1 MNRPTS
7 LLLNFAHT
15 LDHLVLLVFASAVT
29 AIALEFG
36 VGRWEDLMPYTAG
49 AFIMFGLGSI
59 PSGRLGDLWGRR
71 KMMLVF
77 FFGIGISCFGIAL
90 TQTPMQLAIALTVMG
105 CFASIYHPV
114 GIPMLL
120 KTAAKPGATIGW
132 NNLAG
137 NLGIA
142 VAAILTG
149 FMVKYFGWR
158 TAFIL
163 PGIISLLLGLMFLRF
178 APVEPE
184 APAKKKSTPHP
195 IPRHIMVRALLV
207 MTVAATSGAL
217 LFNFT
222 TNGNNELLRERF
234 TGIIS
239 DPAVLGSLLASI
251 YAIAAFSQVIVGRL
265 IDRVPMK
272 PLFLGIVLS
281 QIVLLLLATQST
293 GWMFYLLT
301 IGYMAAIFAAI
312 PFVDALI
319 VRYVDDRMRSRVTG
333 IRIAIAFGVSGVAV
347 YLLGPIVKATSFETL
362 LISMAFIACFTTFT
376 VMWLP
381 SERRINAAIAHEFQR
396 KTDSLS

>member
-15 LDHLVLLVFASAVT
+15 IDHLVLLVFASAVT
-29 AIALEFG
+29 TIALEFG
-36 VGRWEDLMPYTAG
+36 LSRWEDLMPYTAG

-59 PSGRLGDLWGRR
+59 PAGRLGDLWGRR
-71 KMMLVF
+71 KMMLIF
-77 FFGIGISCFGIAL
+77 FFGTGLSCFVIAL
-90 TQTPMQLAIALTVMG
+90 TQSPLQIAIALTVMG

-142 VAAILTG
+142 FAALLTG
-149 FMVKYFGWR
+149 LMVKYFGWR
-158 TAFIL
+158 SAFIL
-163 PGIISLLLGLMFLRF
+163 PGMLAIMLGFIFMRL
-178 APVEPE
+178 APAEE
-184 APAKKKSTPHP
+184 HAPAKKKSTPHP

-234 TGIIS
+234 TGIIT
-239 DPAVLGSLLASI
+239 DPATLGALLASI
-251 YAIAAFSQVIVGRL
+251 YAIAAISQVIVGRL
-265 IDRVPMK
+265 IDKIAMK
-272 PLFLGIVLS
+272 PLFLGVVLS
-281 QIVLLLLATQST
+281 QIVLLLMATQST
-293 GWMFYLLT
+293 GWVFYGLT

-312 PFVDALI
+312 PFIDTLV

-333 IRIAIAFGVSGVAV
+333 MRIAIAFGVSGVAV
-347 YLLGPIVKATSFETL
+347 YLLGPIVKAAGFETL
-362 LISMAFIACFTTFT
+362 MISMALIACFTTFT
-376 VMWLP
+376 VLWLP
-381 SERRINAAIAHEFQR
+381 SEQKIQAAMKHQENLA
-396 KTDSLS
+396 KNS